1 MEIDMLMLLGKA
13 FIFVP
18 FFCSC
23 LLFWYLSHE
32 AQCPLIQ
39 MKNSDIALEAE
50 FLASLNHP
58 HIIKLRGMTHSKAA
72 GFANGAQGFF
82 LIIDRLE
89 ETLDHCIQTWK
100 RKSRPRRASTG
111 VGRDELTDEQ
121 MNERL
126 SIGRSQWQQYW
137 TSYIKFCSFLFSH
150 ICMYLPTYL

>member
-1 MEIDMLMLLGKA
+1 
-13 FIFVP
+13 
-18 FFCSC
+18 
-23 LLFWYLSHE
+23 
-32 AQCPLIQ
+32 
-39 MKNSDIALEAE
+39 MKNSDTALEAE

-89 ETLDHCIQTWK
+89 ETLDHRIQTWK

-137 TSYIKFCSFLFSH
+137 TSYKILFFFIFSH
-150 ICMYLPTYL
+150 FHLHVPTYL